1 MTDGFADA
9 PRIVAGRRV
18 RPVTVEVAPGLRVSV
33 LEAADADEQLAATL
47 RDGTDLY
54 AGILWPTAVAAARA
68 LAARVAAG
76 ERVLD
81 LGAGTGLSA
90 LAAARRGAHAVA
102 LDHDPFA
109 LELVS
114 AAAALQGLALEAR
127 RFDLAGDEPLP
138 PADTVVLADVLYE
151 PALARAAA
159 GRVAEALARGA
170 RALVGDPGR
179 LARAEFV
186 AALRAEGLDVA
197 FEEMTVELPG
207 DPLPATVGLA
217 WIGG

>member
-1 MTDGFADA
+1 G
-9 PRIVAGRRV
+9 
-18 RPVTVEVAPGLRVSV
+18 
-33 LEAADADEQLAATL
+33 
-47 RDGTDLY
+47 
-54 AGILWPTAVAAARA
+54 
-68 LAARVAAG
+68 AG

-90 LAAARRGAHAVA
+90 RTAARRGARATA
-102 LDHDPFA
+102 LDHDPLA
-109 LELVS
+109 LELVA
-114 AAAALQGLALEAR
+114 AAAALQGLAVEAR

-159 GRVAEALARGA
+159 RRVAEAVARGA

-186 AALRAEGLDVA
+186 ATLRAAGLDVA
-197 FEEMTVELPG
+197 FDEVTAAVPG
-207 DPLPATVGLA
+207 ERTPATVALA